1 MQKDH
6 LWLGAS
12 AGLAMAGLAMMLS
25 NTMSA
30 PMIAVFSRILLGASL
45 ISFLM
50 IAFAHRERGKVRG
63 GLERRGFNVEHARSN
78 VCFADVAANEIAL
91 NSLKGLVDFLQHP
104 EKYAQMGARIPRGVL
119 LYGPPGTGKTLLAK
133 ALAGEAG
140 VPYYAL
146 SGSDFV
152 ELYVGVGASRV
163 RELFAKARKAGKC
176 VIFIDEIDAMG
187 KKRDDASSD
196 EREQTLNALLAE
208 MSGFQPSDGRLVLA
222 ATNRVETLDPALT
235 RPGRFDRQIEVGLPG
250 CDERLSILRLHAKNK
265 PLAKEVD
272 LADVAHSTSHFSGA
286 SLESLLNEAAILAAQ
301 RGAAAIENADL
312 EQAYLR
318 VVAGEDRPGVANARE
333 KRQIAIHEAGH
344 AVAAHHLQP
353 DSTLARVSILPS
365 SKGMAGYNLV
375 LPRESV
381 LVDREQL
388 ICQIRVLLAGRA
400 AEMLICGKEA
410 LSAGAANDLARA
422 GEIAAAMVSEL
433 GMAGEPYLSVRA
445 LHRALGGG
453 NGNALE
459 QCKELLKKEYETV
472 TQLLAKHISE
482 LDRLTDALVES
493 EVLSGEKLNQLLS
506 NET

>member
-187 KKRDDASSD
+187 KKRDDTQRAI
-196 EREQTLNALLAE
+196 
-208 MSGFQPSDGRLVLA
+208 GR
-222 ATNRVETLDPALT
+222 N
-235 RPGRFDRQIEVGLPG
+235 
-250 CDERLSILRLHAKNK
+250 ERLSAERWHIGSCGHQ
-265 PLAKEVD
+265 
-272 LADVAHSTSHFSGA
+272 S
-286 SLESLLNEAAILAAQ
+286 
-301 RGAAAIENADL
+301 RGNPGSRVNA
-312 EQAYLR
+312 
-318 VVAGEDRPGVANARE
+318 PW
-333 KRQIAIHEAGH
+333 QI
-344 AVAAHHLQP
+344 
-353 DSTLARVSILPS
+353 
-365 SKGMAGYNLV
+365 
-375 LPRESV
+375 
-381 LVDREQL
+381 
-388 ICQIRVLLAGRA
+388 
-400 AEMLICGKEA
+400 
-410 LSAGAANDLARA
+410 
-422 GEIAAAMVSEL
+422 
-433 GMAGEPYLSVRA
+433 
-445 LHRALGGG
+445 
-453 NGNALE
+453 
-459 QCKELLKKEYETV
+459 
-472 TQLLAKHISE
+472 
-482 LDRLTDALVES
+482 
-493 EVLSGEKLNQLLS
+493 
-506 NET
+506 